1 MVYHINILMFMQVD
15 PKNSFYCKFVKSLI
29 MSLEF
34 LLIILIEACLSNLL
48 LFVYSA
54 TEVIII
60 FLFICYNCSLNVSS
74 FTNLGILDKPDG
86 DD

>member
-1 MVYHINILMFMQVD
+1 
-15 PKNSFYCKFVKSLI
+15 
-29 MSLEF
+29 
-34 LLIILIEACLSNLL
+34 LIILIEACLSNLI
-48 LFVYSA
+48 LFVYSS